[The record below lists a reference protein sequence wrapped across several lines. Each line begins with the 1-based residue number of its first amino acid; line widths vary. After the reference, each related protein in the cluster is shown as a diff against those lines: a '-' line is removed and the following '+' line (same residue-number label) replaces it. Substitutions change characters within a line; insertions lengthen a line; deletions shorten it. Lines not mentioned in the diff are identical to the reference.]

1 MATLTISG
9 GKKLEATLR
18 ELAKKVTKKATLRV
32 GFLEGATYP
41 DGTPV
46 AMVAAIQEYG
56 APSAGIPPRP
66 FFRTM
71 VSEKKGAW
79 GDALG
84 KIMLSTD
91 FDSVK
96 ALDLMGEG
104 IQGQL
109 QESITQLDEPAL
121 SQVTLMLRQ
130 MFPVMSTYEKTG
142 KDVGIAAARVA
153 AGERATDV
161 STKPLVWT
169 GHLLQS
175 VSHEVDEE

>member
-9 GKKLEATLR
+9 GAKLEATLR
-18 ELAKKVTKKATLRV
+18 ELAKKVAKKATLRV
-32 GFLEGATYP
+32 GFLEGAPYP

-56 APSAGIPPRP
+56 APKVGIPPRP

-71 VSEKKGAW
+71 VEKEKGGW

-84 KIMLSTD
+84 KNLLSTD

-96 ALDLMGEG
+96 ALGLMGDE

-109 QESITQLDEPAL
+109 VESIIQLDEPAL

-130 MFPVMSTYEKTG
+130 MFPKNKTYEKTG

-153 AGERATDV
+153 AGELATGE

-169 GHLLQS
+169 GHLLAS

>member
-9 GKKLEATLR
+9 GAKLEATLR
-18 ELAKKVTKKATLRV
+18 EMAKKVAKKATLKV

-71 VSEKKGAW
+71 IAEKKGAW

-84 KIMLSTD
+84 LCLLESDYNPARAM
-91 FDSVK
+91 
-96 ALDLMGEG
+96 AMMGQG
-104 IQGQL
+104 ISGQL
-109 QESITQLDEPAL
+109 QESIINLDEPAL
-121 SQVTLMLRQ
+121 SPITLMLRK
-130 MFPVMSTYEKTG
+130 MFPVGKTYEKTG
-142 KDVGIAAARVA
+142 KDVGKAAALVA
-153 AGERATDV
+153 AGKTAGDV

-169 GHLLQS
+169 GNLLDS
-175 VSHEVDEE
+175 VNYEVSEE